1 MSIPDIFPNASTFAG
16 YPVKHPRQAP
26 PRIRGVSFPLQ
37 VTEDGSL
44 KTSEDVDLL
53 RDRIFHCLY
62 TEQRE
67 RIMRP
72 AYGIPNYAFE
82 TRASFIPIYESI
94 RSALTTQIKDVNSF
108 EVTGQFFPPATL
120 QLQIDWVVA
129 GFPQE
134 PLGFELVL

>member
-1 MSIPDIFPNASTFAG
+1 MPVPDIFPNSPTFAG
-16 YPVKHPRQAP
+16 YPVQHPRQAP

-53 RDRIFHCLY
+53 RDRIFHHLY

-72 AYGIPNYAFE
+72 AFGIPDYAFE

-94 RSALTTQIKDVNSF
+94 RSTLTTQIKGVDSF
-108 EVTGQFFPPATL
+108 EVSGQFFPPATL
-120 QLQIDWVVA
+120 QLQIDWMVS

-134 PLGFELVL
+134 PLGFELAL